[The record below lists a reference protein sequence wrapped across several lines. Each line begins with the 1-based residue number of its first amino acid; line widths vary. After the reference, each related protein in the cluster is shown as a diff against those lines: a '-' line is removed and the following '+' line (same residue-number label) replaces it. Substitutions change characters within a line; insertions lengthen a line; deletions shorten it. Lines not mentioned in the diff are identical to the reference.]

1 MKRLLIGIA
10 LLTGFA
16 TAYAADPFASSTTPA
31 PGAAPGAP
39 STPGTPGAAPMTGG
53 PQNPQNRQGG
63 VPAPPGAAHSAQGL
77 PMGMPN
83 IPGLTSPAELK
94 EDVPSRN
101 LGTINGFRIFKGTDG
116 TYLFNRVKDVPFKRE
131 LTLAAT
137 SQKAASEAASPAQP
151 RPNLPSTVG
160 RPNPTNK

>member
-39 STPGTPGAAPMTGG
+39 
-53 PQNPQNRQGG
+53 QNPQNRQGG
-63 VPAPPGAAHSAQGL
+63 APVPPGAAHSAQGL

-101 LGTINGFRIFKGTDG
+101 LGTVNGIRIFKGTDG
-116 TYLFNRVKDVPFKRE
+116 TYLFNSVKDVPFKRE

-137 SQKAASEAASPAQP
+137 SQKAALDAATPTQP
-151 RPNLPSTVG
+151 RPNLPSAVG
-160 RPNPTNK
+160 RPVPKNK